1 MGRAP
6 SLLAFSRSWRRGT
19 AISDFAPASSFDA
32 ALHAG
37 VFSFSAPPPGSR
49 QQKAVKYVIIISA
62 GLGAVMLFLLASAGA
77 DTDLFER
84 KYRLLI
90 RLNVGFVL
98 FLMGVVGY
106 LLWRLRRRL
115 NAGVFGSRLALRL
128 LLIFSLMA
136 VLPGVLVYG
145 VSVQFLGKSIE
156 SWFDVKVDRALEGG
170 LNLGRKIL
178 DNRLEELRYMAGVAA
193 ATLSEPGPVVPALN
207 KLLEQSQAQEAT
219 LFNPDGS
226 VLASAENGSGRVPEA
241 LDRETLREV
250 QMEKLHSSVESIPE
264 KGLYLRVLA
273 LIDPGATENTRVL
286 QLLQQVPEPLAEDA
300 QIVQAAY
307 RDYQELLLSR
317 EGLKSLYG
325 VTLTLALLLSLFS
338 ALAAA
343 FLISERLSAPLGML
357 AEGTRAV
364 AQGDFSRRHP
374 VQSRDELGVLT
385 ESFNLMTQQLEEARI
400 TAQRNQQEVESA
412 RAYLENILANLS
424 SGVLVFD
431 EGLRLRTANASAEQ
445 ILNVPLSGLKG
456 LTVAECAAP
465 EPQLISVIMA
475 ILEGFRS
482 QSREE
487 WQCQVD
493 RPRDGV
499 HQVLLLRGTRLP
511 RVSGGGGVV
520 VFDDV
525 TNLLQAQRIAAWG
538 EVARRL
544 AHEIKNPLTPI
555 QLSAE
560 RVQHKLAERLS
571 KEDAQF
577 LKRSTDTIVSQVE
590 ALKKMVNEFSEYA
603 RAPELEFK
611 LLDLN
616 ALVQEVLALYE
627 SPSIV
632 VSGAP
637 QQHIDL
643 DLASDLPAVRG
654 DSARLRQVIHNLLQN
669 AQDSLAGVLDPV
681 IMVRTEILSEGVQF
695 SVSDNGGG
703 FAEQVKARVFEPY
716 VTTKTKG
723 TGLGLPIV
731 KKIVEEHSGTIKI
744 ENIRPHGARI
754 AIILPV
760 AASDALTSHSES
772 QRSFRGPT

>member
-1 MGRAP
+1 M
-6 SLLAFSRSWRRGT
+6 
-19 AISDFAPASSFDA
+19 
-32 ALHAG
+32 
-37 VFSFSAPPPGSR
+37 
-49 QQKAVKYVIIISA
+49 KYVIIISA
-62 GLGAVMLFLLASAGA
+62 GLGAVMLFLLATAGA

-136 VLPGVLVYG
+136 VLPGALVYG

-178 DNRLEELRYMAGVAA
+178 DNRLEELRHTARDVAV
-193 ATLSEPGPVVPALN
+193 TLSEAEPLAQTLHQI
-207 KLLEQSQAQEAT
+207 LEQSQAQEAT
-219 LFNPDGS
+219 LFSKDGS
-226 VLASAENGSGRVPEA
+226 VLASADEDGSGRSPDA
-241 LDRETLREV
+241 LTIDLMREV
-250 QMEKLHSSVESIPE
+250 QREKLHSSVEFIPN

-273 LIDPGATENTRVL
+273 LIDPGSRAENAHVL
-286 QLLQQVPEPLAEDA
+286 QLLQRVPEPLAEDA
-300 QIVQAAY
+300 EIVQAAY

-385 ESFNLMTQQLEEARI
+385 ESFNLMTQQLEEARM

-431 EGLRLRTANASAEQ
+431 ENLRMRTANVSAEQ
-445 ILNVPLSGLKG
+445 ILNVPLSGLEG
-456 LTVAECAAP
+456 LTIAECAAR
-465 EPQLISVIMA
+465 EPRLVSFINE

-482 QSREE
+482 DGQEE
-487 WQCQVD
+487 WQCQAE
-493 RPRDGV
+493 RSRDGV

-511 RVSGGGGVV
+511 SISGGGGVV
-520 VFDDV
+520 VFDDI

-560 RVQHKLAERLS
+560 RVQHKLAEKLS
-571 KEDAQF
+571 KEDAQV
-577 LKRSTDTIVSQVE
+577 LKRSTDTIVNQVE

-603 RAPELEFK
+603 RAPELEFH

-616 ALVQEVLALYE
+616 ALVREVLALYE
-627 SPSIV
+627 AAGAEM
-632 VSGAP
+632 SGVP
-637 QQHIDL
+637 QPHIHL
-643 DLASDLPAVRG
+643 VLAADLPLVRG

-669 AQDSLAGVLDPV
+669 AQDTLAGAPDPA
-681 IMVRTEILSEGVQF
+681 ITVRTEIVPKGLRF

-703 FAEQVKARVFEPY
+703 FPEQVKARVFEPY
-716 VTTKTKG
+716 VTTKSKG

-731 KKIVEEHSGTIKI
+731 KKIVEEHSGKIKI
-744 ENIRPHGARI
+744 ENIQPRGARI
-754 AIILPV
+754 TITLPV
-760 AASDALTSHSES
+760 ARNDTLTAYREAV
-772 QRSFRGPT
+772 

>member
-1 MGRAP
+1 
-6 SLLAFSRSWRRGT
+6 
-19 AISDFAPASSFDA
+19 
-32 ALHAG
+32 
-37 VFSFSAPPPGSR
+37 
-49 QQKAVKYVIIISA
+49 VKYVIIISA
-62 GLGAVMLFLLASAGA
+62 GLGAVMLFLLATAGA

-136 VLPGVLVYG
+136 VLPGALVYA

-178 DNRLEELRYMAGVAA
+178 DNRLDELRHIARAA
-193 ATLSEPGPVVPALN
+193 TVTLSEAEPPARALN
-207 KLLEQSQAQEAT
+207 QILEQSQVQDAT
-219 LFNPDGS
+219 LFSQDGDA
-226 VLASAENGSGRVPEA
+226 LASANEDGLARSPEA
-241 LDRETLREV
+241 LTKDIVREV
-250 QMEKLHSSVESIPE
+250 QKEKLHSSVESIPD

-273 LIDPGATENTRVL
+273 LIDLGGGAENAHIL

-300 QIVQAAY
+300 EIVQAAY

-385 ESFNLMTQQLEEARI
+385 ESFNLMTQQLEEARM

-431 EGLRLRTANASAEQ
+431 EVLRMRTANVSAEQ
-445 ILNVPLSGLKG
+445 ILNVPLSGLEG
-456 LTVAECAAP
+456 LNIAECAAR
-465 EPQLISVIMA
+465 EPRLVSFINE
-475 ILEGFRS
+475 ILQGFRS
-482 QSREE
+482 DGQEE
-487 WQCQVD
+487 WQCQAE
-493 RPRDGV
+493 RSRDGA

-511 RVSGGGGVV
+511 RISGGGGVV
-520 VFDDV
+520 VFDDIS
-525 TNLLQAQRIAAWG
+525 NLLQAQRIAAWG

-560 RVQHKLAERLS
+560 RVQHKLAQKLS
-571 KEDAQF
+571 MEDAQV
-577 LKRSTDTIVSQVE
+577 LKRSTDTIVNQVE

-603 RAPELEFK
+603 RAPELEFH

-616 ALVQEVLALYE
+616 ELVREVLALYE
-627 SPSIV
+627 A
-632 VSGAP
+632 SGADTSGVP
-637 QQHIDL
+637 QPRIHVV
-643 DLASDLPAVRG
+643 LAPDLPLVRG

-669 AQDSLAGVLDPV
+669 AQDTLAGVSDPA
-681 IMVRTEILSEGVQF
+681 ITVRTEIVPKGLGF

-703 FAEQVKARVFEPY
+703 FPEQVKARVFEPY
-716 VTTKTKG
+716 VTTKSKG

-744 ENIRPHGARI
+744 ENIRPRGARI
-754 AIILPV
+754 TITLPV
-760 AASDALTSHSES
+760 ARNDSLPAYREAV
-772 QRSFRGPT
+772 